1 METDL
6 KTPRA
11 KLRQTATQRRPHY
24 PTGPLRRIQEFG
36 RRWPNGKIV
45 FIPRNNTPPSKRY
58 YHEAQCFVFCISHC
72 EHSGCFQNRL
82 LSWWARLG
90 SIHILRLTLPALS
103 SQSATLPARVR
114 GSSAPSTVLQ
124 EKMDEL
130 KLNKDKRK
138 EPDWSSLCKWPR
150 VCVCGGTVKY
160 TGQNRLKNV
169 SSSFS
174 PTVLFYCLQQ
184 IVLDVH

>member
-11 KLRQTATQRRPHY
+11 KLHQTATQRRPHY
-24 PTGPLRRIQEFG
+24 PTGPLKQIQEFG
-36 RRWPNGKIV
+36 RRWPSGKIV
-45 FIPRNNTPPSKRY
+45 FIPRNNIPPLKRY
-58 YHEAQCFVFCISHC
+58 YHEAHNVLFSASHC
-72 EHSGCFQNRL
+72 EHRGCFQNWLHRK

-90 SIHILRLTLPALS
+90 TIHILRLTLPALS

-124 EKMDEL
+124 EKMDVL

-138 EPDWSSLCKWPR
+138 EPDWSSLCKWPC
-150 VCVCGGTVKY
+150 VCVWWNC
-160 TGQNRLKNV
+160 
-169 SSSFS
+169 
-174 PTVLFYCLQQ
+174 
-184 IVLDVH
+184 